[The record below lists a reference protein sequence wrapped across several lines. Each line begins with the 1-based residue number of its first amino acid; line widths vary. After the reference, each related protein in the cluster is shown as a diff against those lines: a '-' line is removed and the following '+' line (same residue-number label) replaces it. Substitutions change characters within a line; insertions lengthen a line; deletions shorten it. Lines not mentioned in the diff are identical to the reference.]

1 MDVIDIMPNVMP
13 SMGGIGTN
21 VEMMGMG
28 MILGEKNSSDPITK
42 ERGEQK
48 MNCVKRFAASQLKKT
63 LMLLIPFILIILI
76 IVLQAKKMLAPPTSV
91 YIVLFGSC
99 VMSGIYLR
107 YLSFWKRPR
116 RIYAIASAKDLNEL
130 NKWCQSS

>member
-1 MDVIDIMPNVMP
+1 MDFIDIMPNVMP

-28 MILGEKNSSDPITK
+28 MILAEKNSSDPATK
-42 ERGEQK
+42 ERGERK
-48 MNCVKRFAASQLKKT
+48 FTCVKRFAASQLKKT
-63 LMLLIPFILIILI
+63 LMLLIPFILLILI
-76 IVLQAKKMLAPPTSV
+76 IVLQSKKMLTAPTPV

-99 VMSGIYLR
+99 VMSAIYLR

-116 RIYAIASAKDLNEL
+116 QVYAIANAKDQNEL